1 MMTMPDA
8 DFLFRIADAAAGQT
22 LPRFRQKLAVDNKVP
37 GAFDPV
43 TEADRQAERAITA
56 LIEAE
61 FPDHAIL
68 GEEFGRQGDGDAL
81 WVIDPIDGTR
91 PFISGVPVW
100 GTLVGLT
107 VGGKARAGIMSQP
120 YIGERFW
127 TVGDGAYMDGPAGQ
141 ATLHVRDVGALENAT
156 LTTTNPRMFDSR
168 MKERFGALEDKV
180 RLSRYGLDCY
190 AFAMLAA
197 GHIDLC
203 VETGLQPYDIV
214 ALIPIIE
221 QAGGIVTTFDGGR
234 AENGGDVIA
243 AATPQLHSAALAV
256 LNG

>member
-1 MMTMPDA
+1 MITMPDA

-56 LIEAE
+56 LIAAE

-127 TVGDGAYMDGPAGQ
+127 T
-141 ATLHVRDVGALENAT
+141 
-156 LTTTNPRMFDSR
+156 
-168 MKERFGALEDKV
+168 
-180 RLSRYGLDCY
+180 LSLI
-190 AFAMLAA
+190 
-197 GHIDLC
+197 HI
-203 VETGLQPYDIV
+203 
-214 ALIPIIE
+214 
-221 QAGGIVTTFDGGR
+221 
-234 AENGGDVIA
+234 
-243 AATPQLHSAALAV
+243 
-256 LNG
+256 